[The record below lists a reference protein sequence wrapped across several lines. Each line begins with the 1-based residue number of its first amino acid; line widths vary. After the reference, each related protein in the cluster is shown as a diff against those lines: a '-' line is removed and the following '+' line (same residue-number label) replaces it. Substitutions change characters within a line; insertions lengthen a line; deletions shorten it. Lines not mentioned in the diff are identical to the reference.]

1 MKRIFLMICLVGLA
15 VSVVRSEP
23 FDLPKAGKNTLES
36 RFRSWKLAEI
46 KTDGI
51 VEYYKRERN
60 FERPNLIKGDFD
72 GDGRTDF
79 AALLEHKRNAENMI
93 TVVLMRRR
101 NGYKTY
107 ILEGS
112 DCLMSVKKGEK
123 GYDHEAQRSFRYKR
137 DAVFIC
143 YWEKGGSSYLF
154 ERGKFRAIVTS
165 D

>member
-1 MKRIFLMICLVGLA
+1 MIWFVGLA
-15 VSVVRSEP
+15 VSVVQAEP
-23 FDLPKAGKNTLES
+23 LELPKDGKNMLES

-51 VEYYKRERN
+51 VEYYKRERP
-60 FERPNLIKGDFD
+60 FELPNLIKGDWND
-72 GDGRTDF
+72 DGRTDF
-79 AALLEHKRNAENMI
+79 AALLENKTDAQNMI

-107 ILEGS
+107 ILEGP

-123 GYDHEAQRSFRYKR
+123 GYDHNAQRSFRYKR
-137 DAVFIC
+137 DAVFTC